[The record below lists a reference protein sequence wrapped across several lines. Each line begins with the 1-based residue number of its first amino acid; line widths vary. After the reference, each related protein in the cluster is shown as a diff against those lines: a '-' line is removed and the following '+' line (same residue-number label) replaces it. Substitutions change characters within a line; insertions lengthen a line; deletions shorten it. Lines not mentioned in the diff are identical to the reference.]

1 LQKDLVVG
9 DQEKDGCFVSLQI
22 SDFELAAAA
31 EETLDK

>member
-1 LQKDLVVG
+1 VG
-9 DQEKDGCFVSLQI
+9 DQKKDGCFVSLQI

>member
-1 LQKDLVVG
+1 MAVLC
-9 DQEKDGCFVSLQI
+9 KDGCFVSLQI